1 MADIYFLGKI
11 LYPKEFKDIDPVEKA
26 DEIYEFILGVKLYDE
41 MAKKFGGYI
50 EIDLEKDF
58 Q

>member
-1 MADIYFLGKI
+1 M
-11 LYPKEFKDIDPVEKA
+11 YPKEFKDIDPVEKA